1 MHSYII
7 PNVPYIFQGIVPRCH
22 VTSLRMILEFYG
34 VKYAP
39 SYLMNLSGFNYGF
52 KYFKGTNIAI
62 ACPDSPLGPWE
73 FMAYAAQKIGCGT
86 DFVKDK
92 PWDETWE
99 LMKSYIA
106 EDKPVYIPLLNM
118 QHLWKTPRPVPHIVV
133 LCGYDEEKGV
143 VIVHDPALG
152 ELGEGIQYLPPNGL
166 PEGKSGSY
174 AEFKIE
180 DFRKACDLKETPWQ
194 DFGKNGLCLIYPPT
208 GQPRISWSEVMD
220 RNARLTLGQVE
231 EVIGKHIGTNR
242 TSGPDGIIEFAHD
255 LEEGF
260 GSLSQPAELITILS
274 GLRIMT
280 FGVGSSYK
288 NDAHAFLTGLAVA
301 TGNKDLGRASYS
313 LRLSGLCYEQ
323 GLAEVDYVIQKQP
336 VSPEVLSV
344 RLARIAEL
352 LRRAAEYERKAG
364 ESLGKGAKAID

>member
-1 MHSYII
+1 MLAYII

-52 KYFKGTNIAI
+52 KYFKGANTAI
-62 ACPDSPLGPWE
+62 ACPESPLGPWE
-73 FMAYAAQKIGCGT
+73 FMAYAVEKIGCRIEL
-86 DFVKDK
+86 VKDK
-92 PWDETWE
+92 PWDESWE

-106 EDKPVYIPLLNM
+106 EDKPIYMPLLNM
-118 QHLWKTPRPVPHIVV
+118 QHLWKTADCMPHLVV

-143 VIVHDPALG
+143 VMVHDPALG

-174 AEFKIE
+174 AGYQIE
-180 DFRKACDLKETPWQ
+180 DFAKACDLKETPWH
-194 DFGKNGLCLIYPPT
+194 DFGKNGLCVIYPPT
-208 GQPRISWSEVMD
+208 GELSISWAEVID

-231 EVIGKHIGTNR
+231 EVIGKYIGTNG

-260 GSLSQPAELITILS
+260 GLLSQPAELITILN
-274 GLRIMT
+274 GLRSMT
-280 FGVGSSYK
+280 FMVGSSYK
-288 NDAHAFLTGLAVA
+288 KDAHAFLAGLAAA
-301 TGNKDLGRASYS
+301 TGNKDLDRASYF

-323 GLAEVDYVIQKQP
+323 GLAEVDYAIQKQP
-336 VSPEVLSV
+336 VSPEVLSGK
-344 RLARIAEL
+344 LARIAEL
-352 LRRAAEYERKAG
+352 LRRAAEYERVAG